1 MHGHHN
7 ISEFCKDNVTTA
19 RQKPTD
25 LRTDLTSDRQV
36 FTMRFCIL
44 ADLLFCY
51 PSKICLIYLIYVFN
65 FKIPFV
71 LAAWP

>member
-19 RQKPTD
+19 TQKHTD

-36 FTMRFCIL
+36 FTMRFRIL
-44 ADLLFCY
+44 AAVLFWC
-51 PSKICLIYLIYVFN
+51 PS
-65 FKIPFV
+65 
-71 LAAWP
+71 

>member
-19 RQKPTD
+19 TQKPTD
-25 LRTDLTSDRQV
+25 LRTKDLTSDRQV

-44 ADLLFCY
+44 ADLLFCC
-51 PSKICLIYLIYVFN
+51 PS
-65 FKIPFV
+65 
-71 LAAWP
+71 